1 MWAWIERTG
10 RKRPASLL
18 LAAMLLACTAS
29 AVTAQDAGDEVRLR
43 KIESEVRA
51 LQRKVF
57 PGGDDKFFRPE
68 VTTGATGTT
77 GATTPSTSA
86 VTDILTRMD
95 AIEAQ
100 LARLTGQVEE
110 NANRIG
116 VLETRAGIVRPTAMP
131 IDGTAPASTATPA
144 TAPASGIALTPAPVA
159 PTNAVTAAT
168 TTAPVALAPQV
179 AAPAAA
185 IAAPRPATTTPAASA
200 SASRIAAVRAIEKP
214 QTNDAADD
222 EYSYG
227 YRLYEAKFYP
237 EARQQL
243 KMFIDKYPRHSR
255 VTYGRNL
262 LGRAFL
268 DDGQPAE
275 AAKWFLDNYQSDKR
289 GARAPDSLLML
300 AVSMKKLKDDKRA
313 CIALAEFADTYTA
326 EAAGRL
332 RGQYDETRRG
342 LSCPT

>member
-77 GATTPSTSA
+77 GTTTPSTSA

-116 VLETRAGIVRPTAMP
+116 VLETRAGIVRPTATP
-131 IDGTAPASTATPA
+131 IDGAAPSSTAPMA
-144 TAPASGIALTPAPVA
+144 TAPASAVTPAA

-168 TTAPVALAPQV
+168 TTAPTTPAPQV
-179 AAPAAA
+179 TAPAAA
-185 IAAPRPATTTPAASA
+185 IAAPRSATTTPAASA

-243 KMFIDKYPRHSR
+243 KMFIDKYPLHSR

>member
-1 MWAWIERTG
+1 MLAWIERTG

-18 LAAMLLACTAS
+18 MAGLLLAGTAS

-68 VTTGATGTT
+68 VTTGATGAAAT
-77 GATTPSTSA
+77 TTPSTSA

-116 VLETRAGIVRPTAMP
+116 VLETRAGIVRPSAAPTGSVAP
-131 IDGTAPASTATPA
+131 AAAVAPASAAATPA
-144 TAPASGIALTPAPVA
+144 
-159 PTNAVTAAT
+159 NAVTAAT
-168 TTAPVALAPQV
+168 STTTAPAAQAPS
-179 AAPAAA
+179 ASPAPAAV
-185 IAAPRPATTTPAASA
+185 IAAPKPATTAPAASA
-200 SASRIAAVRAIEKP
+200 PASRIAAVRAIEKP

-255 VTYGRNL
+255 LSFGRNL

-313 CIALAEFADTYTA
+313 CIALAEFAETYSA

-332 RGQYDETRRG
+332 KGQYDGTRRG